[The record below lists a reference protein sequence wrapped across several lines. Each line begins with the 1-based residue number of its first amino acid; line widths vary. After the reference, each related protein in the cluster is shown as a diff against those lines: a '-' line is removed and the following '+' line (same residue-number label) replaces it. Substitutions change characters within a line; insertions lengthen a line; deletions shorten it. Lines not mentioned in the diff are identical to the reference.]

1 MLRIWMFFLV
11 SVLNVFAQ
19 ARNQAAPLPVSACLN
34 QAPWGMPASKV
45 QVQVICR
52 RGYVT
57 ANDLNARL
65 PKWVSYTLTPA
76 NALGCIPRTN
86 AFAVDQSLPPGQRAT
101 PQDYA
106 GTGYDMGHNAPDG
119 DMSWDMQVEL
129 ESFLMSNMM
138 PQLPGLNRG
147 IWKLLETAT
156 RGWAVQRG
164 HTLQVV
170 SGPIYFYNNP
180 TIGTNRVIVPH
191 AFYKVILDTQTRE
204 AMGFWFHHQGGQGN
218 DLTRVRKSIVEIQL
232 ATGLEFQFPP
242 NSVEVPLNQIW
253 PVDYGQLTNAKRS
266 VCRVQ

>member
-1 MLRIWMFFLV
+1 
-11 SVLNVFAQ
+11 
-19 ARNQAAPLPVSACLN
+19 
-34 QAPWGMPASKV
+34 
-45 QVQVICR
+45 
-52 RGYVT
+52 
-57 ANDLNARL
+57 
-65 PKWVSYTLTPA
+65 
-76 NALGCIPRTN
+76 
-86 AFAVDQSLPPGQRAT
+86 
-101 PQDYA
+101 
-106 GTGYDMGHNAPDG
+106 MGHNAPDG

-164 HTLQVV
+164 HTLQIVG
-170 SGPIYFYNNP
+170 GPIYFYNNP

-191 AFYKVILDTQTRE
+191 AFYKVILDTETRE
-204 AMGFWFHHQGGQGN
+204 VMGFWFNHQGGQGN
-218 DLTRVRKSIVEIQL
+218 DLIPTRKSILELQL
-232 ATGLEFQFPP
+232 ATGLQFQFPP